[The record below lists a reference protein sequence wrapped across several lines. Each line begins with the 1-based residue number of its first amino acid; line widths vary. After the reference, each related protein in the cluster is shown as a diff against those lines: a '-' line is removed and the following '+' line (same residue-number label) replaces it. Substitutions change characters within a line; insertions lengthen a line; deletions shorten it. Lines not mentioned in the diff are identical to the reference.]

1 MAETTPFPSNQVAE
15 PPPPVAVRKGPG
27 RPPSKDGPPQGSIP
41 RVGPDFIAGDEF
53 FDLLSGIT
61 TDEWQYRL
69 VYIYRTAPITDRRS
83 TGQLFYLTKYGQ
95 AVDQDQIMHDFGSGN
110 YRLLLNETRPGGG
123 KNSTIARCD
132 LSVMNYDYPPK
143 VAPGE
148 WVDDVRN
155 RDWEWCRGKL
165 GPQFQGAPPPA
176 DPIDQVIKLRALT
189 DRPEQKDRTLEFVAA
204 ITPLIVKLIP
214 EPQKPTPP
222 VKDESL
228 ALLITMLMD
237 DRKAMREEISEIRK
251 QNTDAPP
258 QKSWLETALENEDM
272 MRRIFGKGNG
282 APAGPEGWAGVA
294 DKFVDKIG
302 TALTTVAPVIAARM
316 MRPPPGQ
323 QNVQPQQQIRP
334 AGIQATAQPLP
345 PGPASA
351 EQPMQPQPQPAPQ
364 AATPQPE
371 AAPVPTTEQQQKAMD
386 IWNKYGNSI
395 MQALPF
401 MIDKFQEEF
410 PDGYDCRDWFCN
422 PKRFGN
428 VTWHGLKTEVGIDG
442 FVQIAKQFPDVWMK
456 FQPEDKFREFMADFF
471 TTVGDERPDDF
482 DDDDREDDPDESTSA
497 ADSRAPQKAS
507 VK

>member
-1 MAETTPFPSNQVAE
+1 MAETTHFPANKTAE
-15 PPPPVAVRKGPG
+15 PPPAAIRRGPG

-69 VYIYRTAPITDRRS
+69 VYVYRTAPITDRRS

-165 GPQFQGAPPPA
+165 GPQFQGAAPVA
-176 DPIDQVIKLRALT
+176 DPIDQAIKLKALT

-204 ITPLIVKLIP
+204 VTPLITALIP
-214 EPQKPTPP
+214 KPVEPKED
-222 VKDESL
+222 KSL
-228 ALLITMLMD
+228 SLLFTMLQEQLKD
-237 DRKAMREEISEIRK
+237 HREELREMRK
-251 QNTDAPP
+251 QQAAAAAVPPPPP
-258 QKSWLETALENEDM
+258 QKSWLETALENEEM

-282 APAGPEGWAGVA
+282 GPAAPEGWAGVA
-294 DKFVDKIG
+294 DKFVDRIG
-302 TALTTVAPVIAARM
+302 GALQTIAPVIAQRM
-316 MRPPPGQ
+316 MMPPPGQ
-323 QNVQPQQQIRP
+323 PNAQQPRTL
-334 AGIQATAQPLP
+334 IQATAQPLP
-345 PGPASA
+345 PAPAPA
-351 EQPMQPQPQPAPQ
+351 EQPVQQQPQQQTPAP
-364 AATPQPE
+364 AQPE

-456 FQPEDKFREFMADFF
+456 FQPEEKFREFMADFF
-471 TTVGDERPDDF
+471 TAVGDERPDDY
-482 DDDDREDDPDESTSA
+482 DDDDGEDGEGEANAGT
-497 ADSRAPQKAS
+497 K
-507 VK
+507 